1 MTDPVDPCLD
11 RYLAGNASEEDV
23 QALGERLRADAA
35 LRKELLV
42 LAAFDA
48 ELPGALRAV
57 AREKKE
63 AARVTVATF
72 PAAGARPAQV
82 RAAARRPLAR
92 RFPWPAAIAAGTVIA
107 VGLGAYFIGRPG
119 RPDRTGLAV
128 TAAPPR
134 PAPQLAPQLVPQLVP
149 QPARMEAALP
159 VVKAEGRLTEVG
171 GEVWVARADGTG
183 QPAVASIGTEVFA
196 GDAIVTSTNA
206 SARFAYADGSTLRIY
221 RHSAV
226 VLSRTDAGPG
236 LDLRRG
242 SVDADIRKQPDGRH
256 LRVLGELMQAEIVGT
271 EFRLM
276 ADARSR
282 WLGVRQGTVE
292 ASRVADGQKVTL
304 QAGNYSAVAPNWP
317 YRRMDARV
325 CPVWKQ
331 VCQQA
336 AGTPYP

>member
-1 MTDPVDPCLD
+1 MTDHADPYLD
-11 RYLAGNASEEDV
+11 RYLAGQASEEDV

-48 ELPGALRAV
+48 ELPGALRDV
-57 AREKKE
+57 AWEKKE
-63 AARVTVATF
+63 QARVTVATF
-72 PAAGARPAQV
+72 PAAGTRPA
-82 RAAARRPLAR
+82 RLRMDARRPLAR
-92 RFPWPAAIAAGTVIA
+92 RFPWPAAIAAGIVIA

-119 RPDRTGLAV
+119 RTELATTV
-128 TAAPPR
+128 AAPR
-134 PAPQLAPQLVPQLVP
+134 PTP
-149 QPARMEAALP
+149 QPAPRDAALP
-159 VVKAEGRLTEVG
+159 VAKAEGRLTEVG
-171 GEVWVARADGTG
+171 GEVWVVRADGTG
-183 QPAVASIGTEVFA
+183 QPAVASAGTEVFA

-221 RHSAV
+221 RASAV
-226 VLSRTDAGPG
+226 VLSHSDAGPG

-242 SVDADIRKQPDGRH
+242 AVDADIRQQPDGQH
-256 LRVLGELMQAEIVGT
+256 LRVLGDLMHAEIVGT

-282 WLGVRQGTVE
+282 WLGVRQGVVKV
-292 ASRVADGQKVTL
+292 SRLADGQKVTL

-317 YRRMDARV
+317 YMRMDARV
-325 CPVWKQ
+325 CPYWKQ
-331 VCQQA
+331 VCRQA

>member
-1 MTDPVDPCLD
+1 MTDHADPYLD
-11 RYLAGNASEEDV
+11 RYLAGQASEEDV

-35 LRKELLV
+35 LRKELLNR
-42 LAAFDA
+42 ATFDA
-48 ELPGALRAV
+48 ELPGALRDV

-63 AARVTVATF
+63 RARVTVATF
-72 PAAGARPAQV
+72 PAAGTRPA
-82 RAAARRPLAR
+82 RLRTDARRPLAR
-92 RFPWPAAIAAGTVIA
+92 YFPWPAAIAAGIVIA
-107 VGLGAYFIGRPG
+107 VGLGAYFIGRSG
-119 RPDRTGLAV
+119 RAGHTELAA
-128 TAAPPR
+128 TAAAPR
-134 PAPQLAPQLVPQLVP
+134 PAPQPTP
-149 QPARMEAALP
+149 QPAPMEAALP
-159 VVKAEGRLTEVG
+159 VAKAEGRLTEVG

-183 QPAVASIGTEVFA
+183 QPAVASAGTEVFA

-221 RHSAV
+221 RASAV
-226 VLSRTDAGPG
+226 VLSQSDAGPG

-242 SVDADIRKQPDGRH
+242 AVDADIRRQPDGQH
-256 LRVLGELMQAEIVGT
+256 LRVLGDLMQAEIVGT

-282 WLGVRQGTVE
+282 WLGVRAGVVE

-317 YRRMDARV
+317 YMRMDARV
-325 CPVWKQ
+325 CPYWKQ
-331 VCQQA
+331 VSQQA

>member
-1 MTDPVDPCLD
+1 MTDHADPYLD
-11 RYLAGNASEEDV
+11 RYLAGQASEEDV

-48 ELPGALRAV
+48 ELPGALRDV

-63 AARVTVATF
+63 QARVTVATF
-72 PAAGARPAQV
+72 PAAGTRPA
-82 RAAARRPLAR
+82 RLRTDARRPLTR
-92 RFPWPAAIAAGTVIA
+92 RFPWPAAIAAGIVIA

-119 RPDRTGLAV
+119 RPGRTELATTV
-128 TAAPPR
+128 AAPR
-134 PAPQLAPQLVPQLVP
+134 PAPQ
-149 QPARMEAALP
+149 PATMEAALS
-159 VVKAEGRLTEVG
+159 VAKAEGRLTEVG

-183 QPAVASIGTEVFA
+183 QPAVASAGTEVFA

-206 SARFAYADGSTLRIY
+206 SARFAYADGSTLLIY
-221 RHSAV
+221 RASAV
-226 VLSRTDAGPG
+226 VLSQSDAGPG

-242 SVDADIRKQPDGRH
+242 AVDADIRQQPDGQH
-256 LRVLGELMQAEIVGT
+256 LRVLGDLMHAEIVGT

-282 WLGVRQGTVE
+282 WLGVRQGVVE
-292 ASRVADGQKVTL
+292 ASRLADGQKVTL

-317 YRRMDARV
+317 YMRMDARV
-325 CPVWKQ
+325 CPYWKQ
-331 VCQQA
+331 VCRQA